1 MRGNSW
7 LEFFR
12 REPDQAVCDLFDGGA
27 GVPTDPRLDVPEFL
41 YRAFPPNLVGE
52 REQLDAA
59 LLNWLDTM
67 RNEFVDQVDALGFSV
82 YGKRIGDAL
91 MALQFLD
98 LPYARDQIRA
108 ELDKWL
114 RWLLPLRLAPER
126 DPALECYRLLTQGQ
140 PDSRH
145 VSTWLRL
152 AGDQRPEYLTVAL
165 AGIQLLPDSKHNEQ
179 ANHRLMLRA
188 VLSHAVSAC
197 HDVQSAILLFDE
209 KYAALQ
215 GLFLR
220 SHEYWKQR
228 LQETL
233 KDFAESSQDRLAT
246 ELVQQLRKETI
257 S

>member
-1 MRGNSW
+1 MTADTW
-7 LEFFR
+7 LESFR
-12 REPDQAVCDLFDGGA
+12 REPDQAVCDLFDGCA
-27 GVPTDPRLDVPEFL
+27 GVGSDHRLDVPDFL
-41 YRAFPPNLVGE
+41 YQAFPPNLVRE

-59 LLNWLDTM
+59 LLNWLDSM
-67 RNEFVDQVDALGFSV
+67 RNDFADQVDALGFSV

-98 LPYARDQIRA
+98 LPNARDQIRA

-165 AGIQLLPDSKHNEQ
+165 AGIQLLPDWKDNAQ
-179 ANHRLMLRA
+179 ANHTN
-188 VLSHAVSAC
+188 S
-197 HDVQSAILLFDE
+197 
-209 KYAALQ
+209 
-215 GLFLR
+215 
-220 SHEYWKQR
+220 
-228 LQETL
+228 
-233 KDFAESSQDRLAT
+233 
-246 ELVQQLRKETI
+246 RKF
-257 S
+257 